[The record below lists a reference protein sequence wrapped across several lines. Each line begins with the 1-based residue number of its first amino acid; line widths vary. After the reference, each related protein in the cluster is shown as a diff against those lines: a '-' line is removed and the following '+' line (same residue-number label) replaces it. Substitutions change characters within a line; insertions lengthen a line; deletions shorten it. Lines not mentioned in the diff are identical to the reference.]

1 MKTYKI
7 LQWGSKR
14 SVVQFEETIYIID
27 NDYLMNLDEM
37 GLVE

>member
-14 SVVQFEETIYIID
+14 SIVQFEETIYIID

>member
-14 SVVQFEETIYIID
+14 SVVEYEETIYLLD

-37 GLVE
+37 GLVK